1 MNAATATATAP
12 PPAEVPPQTADPH
25 ERVVE
30 EREAYEYWG
39 YLFKADK
46 TGTDKLKG
54 LLRGLKDII
63 ARTYTPSDQPDLL
76 PSQLAAFYRELH
88 GNYDQLFLVTP
99 HESIAFIYKS
109 LGCLHSLQPA
119 PTAAANAPA
128 AFSDPTVPALKTE
141 GWIMWQTIQLLLGPE
156 EHSGFLTEAVQ
167 KWDVR
172 NPATGEPFPKILPRR
187 CFPAEPDKHMVAW
200 YEGVSER
207 LKAEAEAEAEK
218 ERLLDAEREDMHRSQ
233 DRKHLAPRGA
243 VEHTDDDDGSV
254 DSRGPALAYFRNP
267 LYRHVDGRPSIVRRG
282 SKRPSVSPRPTSGIV
297 EKGKGAATTVGHVIR
312 NIGSP
317 HLWDGGRSSSRPS
330 SRDCDRDR
338 RRRSLP
344 DHRHPHHYPDDP
356 PPGPTSG
363 DSVSSYETRN
373 RHRRSAQMDAPPPP
387 DDDWDAD
394 ESSSYHSPRP
404 SQHHG
409 RQHRPHLSRES
420 SHLRHSRS
428 HEPTPS
434 QKEYTDYFQGYDRM
448 NDDRAR
454 RNSSHSNHTTGTPP
468 ENNAGGF
475 APSASPLFATHV
487 ARQPPAQQSYPPPP
501 PPPSISGP
509 PPLHHPS
516 RGNRNEPRISSVDP
530 HARARRSGGPYA
542 APPDAD
548 RRRSREYNDG
558 PRYYESGSRSPH
570 GSARRTRFEQSPMGF
585 REHDPPLPRM
595 DGRSPSRS
603 WDESRPYPPPPPPT
617 SMHAGGGAEGERRWR
632 HAQRQRRSG
641 SDGVYHSS
649 SGPEEGA
656 SWVGRPKQ
664 TRFAGEDEEGGG
676 RGREPL
682 SGVDGRR
689 YADASPWR

>member
-1 MNAATATATAP
+1 MSAATAAATAP
-12 PPAEVPPQTADPH
+12 PPTEGSPNTAEMH
-25 ERVVE
+25 EREVE

-63 ARTYTPSDQPDLL
+63 SRTYTPSDQPDLL

-88 GNYDQLFLVTP
+88 GNYDPLFLSTP
-99 HESIAFIYKS
+99 NESIAFIYKS

-119 PTAAANAPA
+119 PSTAADAPA

-141 GWIMWQTIQLLLGPE
+141 GWIMWQTIQLLLGPD
-156 EHSGFLTEAVQ
+156 EHSSFLTEAVQ

-172 NPATGEPFPKILPRR
+172 DPATGQPFPKILPRR
-187 CFPAEPDKHMVAW
+187 CFPAEPDKRMVAW

-207 LKAEAEAEAEK
+207 LKAEAEEEEK
-218 ERLLDAEREDMHRSQ
+218 QRLLDAEREDMHRLQ
-233 DRKHLAPRGA
+233 DRKPLAKRGGY
-243 VEHTDDDDGSV
+243 EHTDDEDGSV
-254 DSRGPALAYFRNP
+254 NSRGPALAYFRNP
-267 LYRHVDGRPSIVRRG
+267 LYRHVDGRPSIVRHG

-317 HLWDGGRSSSRPS
+317 HLWDGGRNGSRPA
-330 SRDCDRDR
+330 SRDHDRDR

-344 DHRHPHHYPDDP
+344 DHRHPHHYPGDP
-356 PPGPTSG
+356 PSGPSSG
-363 DSVSSYETRN
+363 DGPSQYEL
-373 RHRRSAQMDAPPPP
+373 RHRRRRSAQMDTSPPP

-394 ESSSYHSPRP
+394 ESSSHHSPRP
-404 SQHHG
+404 SPYHLRH
-409 RQHRPHLSRES
+409 HRPHLSRES

-434 QKEYTDYFQGYDRM
+434 QKEYNDYFQDYERM
-448 NDDRAR
+448 NDECTW
-454 RNSSHSNHTTGTPP
+454 RNSSHSHRTAGTPP
-468 ENNAGGF
+468 EKSSGGF

-487 ARQPPAQQSYPPPP
+487 ARQPSAQQSYPPPP
-501 PPPSISGP
+501 PPPSMSGL

-516 RGNRNEPRISSVDP
+516 RGNRGEPRVSSADP
-530 HARARRSGGPYA
+530 YAQTRRSGGTY
-542 APPDAD
+542 APPPDGD
-548 RRRSREYNDG
+548 HRRSREYNDG

-570 GSARRTRFEQSPMGF
+570 GSARRTRFDQSPVGL
-585 REHDPPLPRM
+585 REHDPPSPRM
-595 DGRSPSRS
+595 DGRPPAPP
-603 WDESRPYPPPPPPT
+603 WDDSRPYPPHPHPT
-617 SMHAGGGAEGERRWR
+617 SIPASGGTEEERTRR
-632 HAQRQRRSG
+632 HVQRQRRSG
-641 SDGVYHSS
+641 SDGVYYSS
-649 SGPEEGA
+649 SGQEERGRW
-656 SWVGRPKQ
+656 SGRPKQ
-664 TRFAGEDEEGGG
+664 TRFAGEDEERGG
-676 RGREPL
+676 RAREPL